1 MPATSCYRSELETN
15 RREKTIEKRLV
26 AETKLRGGMAVKL
39 VCPSVDGMPDR
50 LVLLPESRVAFVELK
65 APSKLPRP
73 LQIKR
78 KRQLEALGFMVYIID
93 SVEQIGGV
101 LDEIQSS

>member
-1 MPATSCYRSELETN
+1 
-15 RREKTIEKRLV
+15 
-26 AETKLRGGMAVKL
+26 
-39 VCPSVDGMPDR
+39 MPDR
-50 LVLLPESRVAFVELK
+50 LVLLPESRMAFVELK

-78 KRQLEALGFMVYIID
+78 KSSWRLGFMVYIID

>member
-1 MPATSCYRSELETN
+1 M
-15 RREKTIEKRLV
+15 REKTIEKRLV
-26 AETKLRGGMAVKL
+26 AQAIMRGGMAVKL

-50 LVLLPESRVAFVELK
+50 LVLLPEGRVAFVELK
-65 APSKLPRP
+65 APGKLPRP

-78 KRQLEALGFMVYIID
+78 KKQLEALGFKVYVID
-93 SVEQIGGV
+93 NIEQIGGV